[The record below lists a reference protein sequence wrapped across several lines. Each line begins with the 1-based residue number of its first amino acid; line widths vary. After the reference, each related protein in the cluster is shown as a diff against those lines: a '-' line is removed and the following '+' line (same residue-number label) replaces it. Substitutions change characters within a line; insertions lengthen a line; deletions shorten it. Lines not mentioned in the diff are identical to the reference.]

1 VLIAGFPAGSFAT
14 NCYVVAPAP
23 GEECIIIDPGQD
35 AEPGVTQLLA
45 EYRLRPV
52 AVLATHG
59 HVDHIWSVAPV
70 CGAQGIPAYIHP
82 ADRALLSDPAKG
94 FPLQVGQQLFRGLTF
109 TEPDDVI
116 ALADGMTLRLA
127 GVELVVDHAPGH
139 TPGSVTFR
147 TGNQGESGEP
157 SRRDGGAHGS
167 VTKERGDEAAGGSGG
182 SSPRASGAHGSV
194 TEERGDEAAGGSGG
208 SSPRASGAHGPV
220 TEERGDEAAGGSEGS
235 SPRASTVLFSGDLL
249 FAGSIGRTDLPGG
262 DYPTILDS
270 LSRVCLVLTDDTRVL
285 PGHGPQTTIG
295 AERATNPF
303 LAGLAP
309 APGPSPRSGPAPAA
323 GPKGPGL

>member
-1 VLIAGFPAGSFAT
+1 MLIAGFPAGSFAA
-14 NCYVVAPAP
+14 NCYVVAPGP
-23 GEECIIIDPGQD
+23 GEECLIIDPGQD
-35 AEPGVTQLLA
+35 AEPAVTELLA

-70 CGAQGIPAYIHP
+70 CDARGIPAYIHP
-82 ADRALLSDPAKG
+82 ADRDLLSDPAKG

-109 TEPDDVI
+109 TEPDDVV
-116 ALADGMTLRLA
+116 ALTDGMTLRLA
-127 GVELVVDHAPGH
+127 GVELRVDHAPGH

-147 TGNQGESGEP
+147 AAAADATESRAPQG
-157 SRRDGGAHGS
+157 H
-167 VTKERGDEAAGGSGG
+167 RGVPGGSP
-182 SSPRASGAHGSV
+182 PRASGA
-194 TEERGDEAAGGSGG
+194 
-208 SSPRASGAHGPV
+208 
-220 TEERGDEAAGGSEGS
+220 
-235 SPRASTVLFSGDLL
+235 LFSGDLL

-270 LSRVCLVLTDDTRVL
+270 LSRVCLTLPDDTRVL

-303 LAGLAP
+303 LAGLTPGPAP
-309 APGPSPRSGPAPAA
+309 APPSGPEPAA
-323 GPKGPGL
+323 GPKRPGL